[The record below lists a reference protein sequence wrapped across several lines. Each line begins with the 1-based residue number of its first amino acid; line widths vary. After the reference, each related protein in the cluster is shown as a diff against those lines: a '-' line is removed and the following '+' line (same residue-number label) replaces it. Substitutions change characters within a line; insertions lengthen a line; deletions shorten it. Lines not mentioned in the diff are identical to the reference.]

1 MAKTK
6 IVNFND
12 GFIQV
17 YEENVK
23 KTNFGARTNPTGLDN
38 LKFIVKLAYTE
49 MTKRLQDLEF
59 AEANSRSL
67 SLKVK
72 TRLYTISNDYKVV
85 LNNTLYDIIT
95 VDIDRPNRVMY
106 LYLEEVRKIE
116 VKADEQG

>member
-116 VKADEQG
+116 VKADERG

>member
-116 VKADEQG
+116 VKADEQY

>member
-23 KTNFGARTNPTGLDN
+23 KTNFGAKTNPTGLDN

-116 VKADEQG
+116 VKADEQD